1 MSKLEK
7 SRHIS
12 LETITIKEERVMA
25 AFSDY
30 LTAIKNKRNF
40 TVAQVAK
47 ICGIDRTVLFRW
59 CNGTSLPESW
69 ERLEPLLKK
78 LRLTGEENRQIK
90 AAFEREQIGFKQSI
104 CFAEIKSVLRLLEE
118 QVGQTKNL
126 NQELY
131 QNIHIDYHM
140 PEFLV
145 LHSQM
150 DLLQCA
156 RNVLQNLPKKN
167 NLVLYLKV
175 KSIPEILLI
184 LLQQFCKAANQGRI
198 EIIIGIE
205 DYSYRSEAEKLR
217 LLYTLLELQLQGS
230 NKIVWRCLK
239 DIDIQA
245 GQGWI
250 LTDQYYIQFPEDMK
264 FGIMT
269 GNKEWFRFFSGMS
282 KRLCQSGE
290 LLLKN
295 CCAAEADYIDRAS
308 PDYIMAHQPKEDDMT
323 EDAVVFFSEKG
334 LADCGTDRLHEILR
348 NLMQEER
355 RWILLKNTNISL
367 EHICMKLF
375 DGQKGCLKIDLY
387 PDADEQR
394 QIIVKD
400 RQIVNQ
406 FKRFLEYIADT
417 DWVYTEEE
425 AIGIVGRMLDK

>member
-1 MSKLEK
+1 M
-7 SRHIS
+7 
-12 LETITIKEERVMA
+12 T

-30 LTAIKNKRNF
+30 LTEIKDKRNL
-40 TVAQVAK
+40 TVAQLAK
-47 ICGIDRTVLFRW
+47 ICEMDRMVLFHW
-59 CNGTSLPESW
+59 CNGTSLPEYW
-69 ERLEPLLKK
+69 ERINLLAKR
-78 LRLTGEENRQIK
+78 LRLTEEEKKHLR
-90 AAFEREQIGFKQSI
+90 AVYDREYLGLKQSN
-104 CFAEIKSVLRLLEE
+104 CFWKIECIFQLLEKKVE
-118 QVGQTKNL
+118 QKNNL
-126 NQELY
+126 NEQLY

-150 DLLQCA
+150 DLLQCV
-156 RNVLQNLPKKN
+156 RNVLQNLPQKN

-175 KSIPEILLI
+175 KSIPETLLI
-184 LLQQFCKAANQGRI
+184 LLWQFCKTANQGRI

-295 CCAAEADYIDRAS
+295 CCDAEADCIDGVS
-308 PDYIMAHQPKEDDMT
+308 PDYIMAYQPKEDDMT
-323 EDAVVFFSEKG
+323 EGAVVFFSEKG

-355 RWILLKNTNISL
+355 RWIMLKNTNISL

-387 PDADEQR
+387 PDTDEQR

-417 DWVYTEEE
+417 DWVYTAEE
-425 AIGIVGRMLDK
+425 AISIVGRMLES